1 MEMIEYDFSKVD
13 PFRNYEKEIDNLDFN
28 KTADG
33 KSDVSTNNK
42 LSPEMCATLRNI
54 LHDLRSA
61 VTKIGGVVL
70 NYGLRILNFIF
81 EAIKRFPKTACG
93 LLIIACIHG
102 IARTIPILGPVL
114 DALMLPFDV
123 IIIASTVINDFIGS
137 ETFEKMVTSLNAAI
151 EGSAL

>member
-33 KSDVSTNNK
+33 KNDVTKTNK
-42 LSPEMCATLRNI
+42 LSPEMSATLRNI

-70 NYGLRILNFIF
+70 NYGLRILNFFF
-81 EAIKRFPKTACG
+81 EAIKRFPNTACG

-102 IARTIPILGPVL
+102 IARTIPLFGHLL

-123 IIIASTVINDFIGS
+123 IIIASSVIKDFISS
-137 ETFEKMVTSLNAAI
+137 ETFKKMVTSLNAAI
-151 EGSAL
+151 DGSAI

>member
-1 MEMIEYDFSKVD
+1 METIEYDFSKVD

-33 KSDVSTNNK
+33 KNDVSKTNK

-54 LHDLRSA
+54 LHDIRSA

-70 NYGLRILNFIF
+70 NYGIRVLNFIF
-81 EAIKRFPKTACG
+81 EAIKRYPNTACG

-102 IARTIPILGPVL
+102 IARSIPVL
-114 DALMLPFDV
+114 GHLLDAFMLPFDV
-123 IIIASTVINDFIGS
+123 IIIASSVIKDFISS
-137 ETFEKMVTSLNAAI
+137 ETFKKMITSLNNAI
-151 EGSAL
+151 SSVAI